1 MSKGHANEI
10 GNGKANQR
18 DKESIDTNNSGGF
31 RYSLSDTV
39 RLNNK
44 IELIIKDRY
53 ALSNVIWIV
62 DSE

>member
-1 MSKGHANEI
+1 MSKGNANEI
-10 GNGKANQR
+10 VNGKANQR
-18 DKESIDTNNSGGF
+18 DKESTDTNNGGGF

-53 ALSNVIWIV
+53 ALPNVIWIV
-62 DSE
+62 DNE